1 MSSPSNL
8 SSGRGRVT
16 LVGAGPGDP
25 DLLTVRAARALG
37 AADVVLFDALC
48 DTRVLELCPRA
59 KRFYV
64 GKRRGK
70 PSLSQE
76 TISKL
81 LVRFARRGLH
91 VVRLKAGDPFVF
103 GRGGEEVAYVQD
115 AGIEVDVVP
124 GVTSAF
130 AAPLF
135 AGIPVTHREVSRS
148 VVVVSAVPEAP
159 MWSLA
164 EKLVGEPTTWVV
176 LMGMAA
182 RARISRTFRSLGHP
196 DSLGVAVVL
205 AASTLRE
212 RIYRTTLEGLAEL
225 ELDPEDRDLPG
236 VLVMGDV
243 TRLGELRE
251 SGVLD
256 HPKEARETRDLVKV
270 ARTRARTRNGGAA

>member
-1 MSSPSNL
+1 
-8 SSGRGRVT
+8 VT

-37 AADVVLFDALC
+37 SADVVLFDALC
-48 DTRVLELCPRA
+48 DARVLELCPRA
-59 KRFYV
+59 KRCYV

-70 PSLSQE
+70 PSLTQG

-81 LVRFARRGLH
+81 LVRFARRGLD

-115 AGIEVDVVP
+115 AGIDVDVVP

-130 AAPLF
+130 AAPLV

-212 RIYRTTLEGLAEL
+212 RVYRTTLAGLAEL
-225 ELDPEDRDLPG
+225 EIEPEDRDLPG

-251 SGVLD
+251 SGALQ
-256 HPKEARETRDLVKV
+256 HPNRADDRDLEQV
-270 ARTRARTRNGGAA
+270 ARTRSGGAA

>member
-1 MSSPSNL
+1 MSTRVDVSR
-8 SSGRGRVT
+8 GHGRVT

-25 DLLTVRAARALG
+25 DLLTVRAARAL
-37 AADVVLFDALC
+37 ASADVVLFDALC
-48 DTRVLELCPRA
+48 DARVLELCPRA

-64 GKRRGK
+64 GKRGGK

-81 LVRFARRGLH
+81 LVRYARRGLE

-103 GRGGEEVAYVQD
+103 GRGGEEVAYVQA

-124 GVTSAF
+124 GITSAF
-130 AAPLF
+130 AAPLV

-196 DSLGVAVVL
+196 HTLGVAVVL

-212 RIYRTTLEGLAEL
+212 RIYRTTLAGLADLEL
-225 ELDPEDRDLPG
+225 EPEDHELPG
-236 VLVMGDV
+236 VLVIGDV

-256 HPKEARETRDLVKV
+256 HPNEARENRGLAKV
-270 ARTRARTRNGGAA
+270 ARTRIRIRNGGAA